1 MPFTFL
7 PRMPSRLGVLAASR
21 RVDIIARHMTSKA
34 TLSEVQEVID
44 FLAHVT
50 RFSKHGGSLA
60 ARQIRRKRWSAE
72 VYSQPAVKTQCPEH
86 ANAHEFGV
94 SNRGTYHAV
103 VLLSRVAIRQT

>member
-1 MPFTFL
+1 
-7 PRMPSRLGVLAASR
+7 
-21 RVDIIARHMTSKA
+21 MTSKA
-34 TLSEVQEVID
+34 TLSEVQEVNG

-103 VLLSRVAIRQT
+103 VLLSLVAIRQT